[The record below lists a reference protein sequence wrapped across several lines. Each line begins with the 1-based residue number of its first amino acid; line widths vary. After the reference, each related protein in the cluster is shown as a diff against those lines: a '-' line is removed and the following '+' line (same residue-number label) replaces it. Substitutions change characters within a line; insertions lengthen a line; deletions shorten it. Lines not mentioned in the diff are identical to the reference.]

1 MQEEATITSKGQVTI
16 PMEVRKRFGLKE
28 GERIVFT
35 ERNGELL
42 VKPKIKNAIK
52 ELQNLRKTLPK
63 LSREEIDEM
72 IKESKRAWSKFE

>member
-16 PMEVRKRFGLKE
+16 PVEVRKRFGLKE